1 MRETV
6 AGEENFG
13 PKYAIRLS
21 DLREWHIVTV
31 TCFKCRYEAELT
43 AGFLKWER
51 PPHTYLTELERKL
64 RCSHCGNREGNTLAV
79 RAAPRN

>member
-1 MRETV
+1 MEQK
-6 AGEENFG
+6 ENIG

-21 DLREWHIVTV
+21 DLREWHLVTV
-31 TCFKCRYEAELT
+31 TCFKCRYHAEL
-43 AGFLKWER
+43 AASFLTWER

-64 RCSHCGNREGNTLAV
+64 RCSHCGNREGNTLVV